1 MSMCKIS
8 EYIKMIP
15 LNKSDALPLEVTN
28 QRNSHKKSQ
37 LKFGQRVISKNKFY

>member
-1 MSMCKIS
+1 MCKIS

-28 QRNSHKKSQ
+28 HNSHKKSQ
-37 LKFGQRVISKNKFY
+37 LKFG